1 MGMRMSDRGGNEKPG
16 RKRQALA
23 TSFPCAAGTG

>member
-1 MGMRMSDRGGNEKPG
+1 MSDRGGNEKRNLEG

-23 TSFPCAAGTG
+23 TSSRYAAGTG